1 MAGEAQV
8 HVPAKLTVTG
18 ISPGRGLIAAT
29 TAGVTITGTGLSGA
43 TVTAPSG
50 ITVGVQSSTN
60 TTLVIDLVIANGA
73 TVGDNTLTVNS
84 SGSPSQP
91 ATVAFFVQVPTSLS
105 LALGA
110 KQTYNGTNMIEC
122 NGTNDGVRWG
132 YSRCAVFTALDQS
145 GIAIVTNVL
154 SASETVPTVSSNPAG
169 LRAKVGGG
177 SLVNGT
183 FQDFWS
189 FVAISSPAPQPGQ
202 FVKARQ
208 TITLTNT
215 NASLTYPSVRINC
228 LDFES
233 SDVTVT
239 DITSAGTCQ

>member
-1 MAGEAQV
+1 MEAQCWAV
-8 HVPAKLTVTG
+8 DRRGAHPLKNAKDRP
-18 ISPGRGLIAAT
+18 PGRALEIS
-29 TAGVTITGTGLSGA
+29 SGA
-43 TVTAPSG
+43 LSHKLALGCGLMSHP
-50 ITVGVQSSTN
+50 
-60 TTLVIDLVIANGA
+60 
-73 TVGDNTLTVNS
+73 
-84 SGSPSQP
+84 
-91 ATVAFFVQVPTSLS
+91 PTSLS
-105 LALGA
+105 LVLGA

-122 NGTNDGVRWG
+122 NGTNDGPRWG
-132 YSRCAVFTALDQS
+132 YSRCAVFTALDQT
-145 GIAIVTNVL
+145 GAAIVTNAL

-189 FVAISSPAPQPGQ
+189 FVAVSSPAPQPGQ

-208 TITLTNT
+208 TITLTN
-215 NASLTYPSVRINC
+215 ASADLTYPSLRINC

-233 SDVTVT
+233 SDVTAT